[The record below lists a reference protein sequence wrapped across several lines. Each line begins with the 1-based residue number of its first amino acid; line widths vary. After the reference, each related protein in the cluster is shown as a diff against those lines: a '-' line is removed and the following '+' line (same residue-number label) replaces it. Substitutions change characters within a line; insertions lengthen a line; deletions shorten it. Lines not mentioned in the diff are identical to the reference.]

1 MILVD
6 KQITSL
12 CQPISMDR
20 VMGAKPMIDPFFPQ
34 SIKTGLNGRRIPSYG
49 LSSKGY
55 DIRLGN
61 TFREFAASDVPVDV
75 CKECEDSEYITTVVP
90 EGESFILPPKGFVL
104 GVSMEKF
111 HMPPNV
117 SGDCMGKSTIAR
129 VGCIVFVTPL
139 EPAWSGYLTLEI
151 FNTLD
156 RPVRLWP
163 GIGITQIM
171 FDWSD
176 EACETTYADR
186 KGKYDDQPNV
196 PVTFK
201 L

>member
-1 MILVD
+1 MLVD
-6 KQITSL
+6 KQITEL
-12 CQPISMDR
+12 CQLTSLDK
-20 VMGAKPMIDPFFPQ
+20 GLGLKPMIEPFFSQ
-34 SIKTGLNGRRIPSYG
+34 SIKTSKDGKRIPSYG

-61 TFREFAASDVPVDV
+61 TFRTFAASDVPVDI
-75 CKECEDSEYITTVVP
+75 CEECEDSEYITTTVP
-90 EGESFILPPKGFVL
+90 EGDCFVLPPKTFVL

-111 HMPPNV
+111 NMPSNV

-129 VGCIVFVTPL
+129 AGCIVFVTPL

-151 FNTLD
+151 YNTLD
-156 RPVRLWP
+156 RPLFLWP

-171 FDWSD
+171 FDKSD
-176 EACETTYADR
+176 MECITTYADR
-186 KGKYDDQPNV
+186 KGKYDNQPNV
-196 PVTFK
+196 PVAFK

>member
-6 KQITSL
+6 RQITSL
-12 CQPISMDR
+12 CQPTSMDR
-20 VMGAKPMIDPFFPQ
+20 VMGIKPMIEPFFTE
-34 SIKTGLNGRRIPSYG
+34 SIKTGLNGKRIPSYG

-55 DIRLGN
+55 DIRLSN
-61 TFREFAASDVPVDV
+61 VFREFAASDVPVDV
-75 CKECEDSEYITTVVP
+75 CQECEDSEYITTIVP
-90 EGESFILPPKGFVL
+90 EGESFVLAPKSFVL

-111 HMPPNV
+111 NMPANV

-129 VGCIVFVTPL
+129 MGCIVFVTPL
-139 EPAWSGYLTLEI
+139 EPEWSGYLTLEI

-171 FDWSD
+171 FDLS
-176 EACETTYADR
+176 EVPCETTYADR
-186 KGKYDDQPNV
+186 KGKYDNQPAV